1 MQTTP
6 SLMSMT
12 LVIVT
17 MKLCS
22 VLLMP
27 QTVVVIVMEIE
38 ESGIYQNLMEC
49 QPMVVLTCTLA
60 ETEVA
65 VCYVL
70 Y

>member
-1 MQTTP
+1 MRTIP

-27 QTVVVIVMEIE
+27 QTVVVTVMEIE
-38 ESGIYQNLMEC
+38 ESGI
-49 QPMVVLTCTLA
+49 
-60 ETEVA
+60 
-65 VCYVL
+65 
-70 Y
+70 